1 MEIAIWVGVPVLV
14 IAAIAVAVLYWLSRK
29 DLKEK
34 RAELEVQR
42 VEVDKVHAEADAQ
55 AKDIILKAKD
65 DALKMRD
72 EAEAEN
78 KRRRADLQREDER
91 LRQRR
96 EALDKRV
103 EQIENRDRKL
113 EHKEKELERARVN
126 LGEIEQKKMQEL
138 QQVAQMSLDDARKLL
153 LQQVEKDT
161 RQDAAR
167 IIREIETQARDEGE
181 RRAREIITTA
191 IERVASDQVVEST
204 VSLVPLPN
212 DEMKGR
218 IIGKQGRNIR
228 AIEIATGVD
237 LVVDDTPEAVILS
250 SHNPIRRE
258 VARLALQK
266 LISDGRIQPG
276 RIEKIVESAE
286 KEVNQMIVE
295 AGESAVLELGV
306 GPLHPELIK
315 MLGALRFRTSYG
327 QNVLAH
333 SVETAH
339 LAGMIAAEVHADV
352 KAAKL
357 GALMHDIGKAVTHE
371 TGGAHAL
378 IGADMAKKY
387 GLSDT
392 VRNIIASH
400 HGEEEPKYVEAVL
413 VVAADAVSG
422 ARPGARRESLEQYL
436 KRVEALESM
445 ANGFTGVQQAYA
457 IQAGRELRI
466 IVKPENIDDL
476 GAINLSKM
484 IARRVEESLEYPGQI
499 KVTVI
504 RETRATEFAK

>member
-1 MEIAIWVGVPVLV
+1 MDLVIIAGVAILV
-14 IAAIAVAVLYWLSRK
+14 IAAIVVAGLYWLQRK
-29 DLKEK
+29 DIAEK
-34 RAELEVQR
+34 KAELEAQR
-42 VEVDKVHAEADAQ
+42 AETQKRIAEADAQ
-55 AKDIILKAKD
+55 AKDVILKAKD
-65 DALKMRD
+65 EALKMRD
-72 EAEAEN
+72 EAEADN
-78 KRRRADLQREDER
+78 KRRRADLQREDEA
-91 LRQRR
+91 LRRRR
-96 EALDKRV
+96 EQVDKRL

-113 EHKEKELERARVN
+113 EHKEKELDKIKTGLV
-126 LGEIEQKKMQEL
+126 EIEQKKLQEL
-138 QQVAQMSLDDARKLL
+138 QQVAEMSVEDARKLL

-167 IIREIETQARDEGE
+167 IIREIETQAREEGD

-286 KEVNQMIVE
+286 KEVNQMILE
-295 AGESAVLELGV
+295 AGESAALEVGV
-306 GPLHPELIK
+306 GPLHSEIIK
-315 MLGALRFRTSYG
+315 MLGSLRFRTSYG

-333 SVETAH
+333 AVETAH
-339 LAGMIAAEVHADV
+339 LAGMIAAEVHGDV
-352 KAAKL
+352 KAAKM
-357 GALMHDIGKAVTHE
+357 GALLHDIGKAVTHE

-387 GLSDT
+387 GVPEI

-400 HGEEEPKYVEAVL
+400 HGEEEPKSIEAVL

-436 KRVEALESM
+436 KRVEALENM
-445 ANGFTGVQQAYA
+445 ANGFPGVQQAYA
-457 IQAGRELRI
+457 IQAGHELRI
-466 IVKPENIDDL
+466 IVKPEQIDDL
-476 GAINLSKM
+476 SAINLSKM
-484 IARRVEESLEYPGQI
+484 IARKVEESLEYPGQI

-504 RETRATEFAK
+504 REVRASEFAK